1 MVPVLGAESND
12 PADEL
17 CVKTIFAARAPPG
30 KLELPEVSAAL
41 APGALDVA
49 AAGVRALESLLLLGS
64 VAGST
69 KHPLTVIP
77 AASKLAASRGEIDIN
92 RGAV

>member
-1 MVPVLGAESND
+1 
-12 PADEL
+12 
-17 CVKTIFAARAPPG
+17 
-30 KLELPEVSAAL
+30 
-41 APGALDVA
+41 VA